1 MNCLGVKICVSLSWN
16 GSGKTQFSKVLFL
29 LLFLPGFISPGW
41 QGMGH
46 LAIKTNVLKVLFIF
60 PVLFLMLLDCC
71 GKDTF
76 SQRSLR
82 KHKRIKPPHLRKSPL
97 CKSLLWD
104 FPSVK
109 FHFLEGFEVMLS
121 LQLAFGLVVNFT
133 LLGKWL
139 WRQLNQ
145 MAGFSP
151 FFFLFTITFWT
162 LY

>member
-1 MNCLGVKICVSLSWN
+1 MFHSHEMGVGRHNSVKCCFY
-16 GSGKTQFSKVLFL
+16 FSSSQASF
-29 LLFLPGFISPGW
+29 PQDGRE
-41 QGMGH
+41 MGH

-104 FPSVK
+104 LPISEISFSGGIWSDAKPSA
-109 FHFLEGFEVMLS
+109 GFWPCGELYP
-121 LQLAFGLVVNFT
+121 
-133 LLGKWL
+133 LGK
-139 WRQLNQ
+139 
-145 MAGFSP
+145 MALTSIESDDRF
-151 FFFLFTITFWT
+151 
-162 LY
+162 